1 MKLAQGNK
9 QKESPAIYLPLI
21 PGKVGS
27 EVFEVM
33 AFLCS
38 REVPPWN
45 CKVILSESVSFLQ
58 IFNSKGKVQIWTYL
72 MLVETL

>member
-1 MKLAQGNK
+1 MKLAQGDK
-9 QKESPAIYLPLI
+9 QKQSPAIYLLLI

-27 EVFEVM
+27 YVFEVM
-33 AFLCS
+33 AFLRS

-58 IFNSKGKVQIWTYL
+58 IFNSKGKVHIWT
-72 MLVETL
+72 